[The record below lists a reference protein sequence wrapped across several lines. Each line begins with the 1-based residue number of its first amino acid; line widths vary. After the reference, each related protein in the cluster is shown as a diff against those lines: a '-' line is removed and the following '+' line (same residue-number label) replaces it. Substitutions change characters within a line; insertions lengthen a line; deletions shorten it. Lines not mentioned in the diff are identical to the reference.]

1 MTNEAKCITADI
13 YCAILEKVIKRE
25 LVGVKAYTSR
35 DAARTAIEPLL
46 TANKVTFKAYG
57 PHSNARFDPESSA
70 PAIWRRK
77 MLESIIPNNKRVI
90 AILDR
95 NRGLM
100 IDKETE
106 TLELFRQHTDDLI
119 ARHLTDADAGQQFPK
134 AMNRIMEDSIDVHD

>member
-13 YCAILEKVIKRE
+13 YCAITDKLIESE
-25 LVGVKAYTSR
+25 LLGVKAYTSR

-46 TANKVTFKAYG
+46 IANKVTFKAYG
-57 PHSNARFDPESSA
+57 PHSDARFDPESSA

-77 MLESIIPNNKRVI
+77 MLRSIIPNNKRVI
-90 AILDR
+90 AILDK

-100 IDKETE
+100 VDQELE

-119 ARHLTDADAGQQFPK
+119 ARHLADADAGQRFPE
-134 AMNRIMEDSIDVHD
+134 AMNRMMEG

>member
-1 MTNEAKCITADI
+1 MTKQAKCSTADI
-13 YCAILEKVIKRE
+13 YCAITDKLIESE
-25 LVGVKAYTSR
+25 LLGVKACTSR

-46 TANKVTFKAYG
+46 TANRVTFKTYG

-90 AILDR
+90 AILDK

-100 IDKETE
+100 VDQEPE
-106 TLELFRQHTDDLI
+106 TLELFRQHTEDLI
-119 ARHLTDADAGQQFPK
+119 ARHLADADAGQQFPK
-134 AMNRIMEDSIDVHD
+134 AMDRMMEG